1 MHSSAG
7 GWHNVSLNGRG
18 ATAQDGVDKS
28 QLEAIVPFKHVE
40 IKARLAQ
47 CHSAC

>member
-1 MHSSAG
+1 
-7 GWHNVSLNGRG
+7 
-18 ATAQDGVDKS
+18 VDKS

-47 CHSAC
+47 STQLNWDVVCACGQAQLFQVWRLTVEH